1 MRKDWIIV
9 IKKTSTERGKYMNV
23 MPVRL
28 FTIQD
33 GEGFVADAFQCP
45 VTGNLIYKSSGT
57 PSVIAYHELTEEQM
71 QRLEKYGFKRLNN
84 ASLTTATQSF
94 DTSAIEELLPEQ

>member
-1 MRKDWIIV
+1 
-9 IKKTSTERGKYMNV
+9 MNV
-23 MPVRL
+23 MPIRL

-57 PSVIAYHELTEEQM
+57 PSVIAYNALTEEQI
-71 QRLEKYGFKRLNN
+71 QYLEKHGFRRMNG
-84 ASLTTATQSF
+84 ASAAAASSPSSSTL
-94 DTSAIEELLPEQ
+94 EELLPEQ

>member
-1 MRKDWIIV
+1 
-9 IKKTSTERGKYMNV
+9 MNV
-23 MPVRL
+23 MPIRL

-57 PSVIAYHELTEEQM
+57 PSVIAYTELTDEQIM
-71 QRLEKYGFKRLNN
+71 RLEKYGFRPLGAKPGRM
-84 ASLTTATQSF
+84 AGGDAG
-94 DTSAIEELLPEQ
+94 IEELLPKQ

>member
-1 MRKDWIIV
+1 M
-9 IKKTSTERGKYMNV
+9 ERGNNMNV
-23 MPVRL
+23 MPIRL

-57 PSVIAYHELTEEQM
+57 PSVIAYTELTDEQIM
-71 QRLEKYGFKRLNN
+71 RLEKYGFRRLGMEPERMANE
-84 ASLTTATQSF
+84 TGV
-94 DTSAIEELLPEQ
+94 EELLPKQ

>member
-1 MRKDWIIV
+1 
-9 IKKTSTERGKYMNV
+9 MNV
-23 MPVRL
+23 MPIRL

-57 PSVIAYHELTEEQM
+57 SVIAYTELTDEQIM
-71 QRLEKYGFKRLNN
+71 RLEKYGFRRLGMEPANG
-84 ASLTTATQSF
+84 Q
-94 DTSAIEELLPEQ
+94 

>member
-1 MRKDWIIV
+1 
-9 IKKTSTERGKYMNV
+9 MNV
-23 MPVRL
+23 MPIRL

-57 PSVIAYHELTEEQM
+57 PSVVAYTDLTDEQIM
-71 QRLEKYGFKRLNN
+71 RLEKYGFRRLGESP
-84 ASLTTATQSF
+84 ARMESGP
-94 DTSAIEELLPEQ
+94 DGIEELLPRQ

>member
-1 MRKDWIIV
+1 
-9 IKKTSTERGKYMNV
+9 MNV
-23 MPVRL
+23 TPVRL

-57 PSVIAYHELTEEQM
+57 PSVIAYNALTEEQI
-71 QRLEKYGFKRLNN
+71 QYLEKYGFQRING
-84 ASLTTATQSF
+84 AST
-94 DTSAIEELLPEQ
+94 TSAASSPHSSTLEELLPEQ

>member
-1 MRKDWIIV
+1 
-9 IKKTSTERGKYMNV
+9 MNV
-23 MPVRL
+23 MPIRL

-57 PSVIAYHELTEEQM
+57 PSVIAYTELTDEQM
-71 QRLEKYGFKRLNN
+71 ARLEKYGFRRLD
-84 ASLTTATQSF
+84 AESGRMAG
-94 DTSAIEELLPEQ
+94 DAADVEELLPKQ

>member
-1 MRKDWIIV
+1 
-9 IKKTSTERGKYMNV
+9 MNV
-23 MPVRL
+23 MPIRL

-57 PSVIAYHELTEEQM
+57 PSVVAYADLTDEQIM
-71 QRLEKYGFKRLNN
+71 RLEKYGFRRL
-84 ASLTTATQSF
+84 
-94 DTSAIEELLPEQ
+94 DSAPARMESGTDGIEELLPRQ

>member
-1 MRKDWIIV
+1 
-9 IKKTSTERGKYMNV
+9 MNV
-23 MPVRL
+23 MPIRL

-57 PSVIAYHELTEEQM
+57 PSVIAYTDLTDWQIA
-71 QRLEKYGFKRLNN
+71 RLEEYGFRRLEA
-84 ASLTTATQSF
+84 ASGRTA
-94 DTSAIEELLPEQ
+94 AHEGGIEELLPKQ

>member
-1 MRKDWIIV
+1 
-9 IKKTSTERGKYMNV
+9 MNV

-57 PSVIAYHELTEEQM
+57 PSVIAYNDLTEEQI
-71 QRLEKYGFKRLNN
+71 QRLEKYGFKRLNG
-84 ASLTTATQSF
+84 ASFSTAAHLSEQSV
-94 DTSAIEELLPEQ
+94 IEELLPEQ

>member
-1 MRKDWIIV
+1 
-9 IKKTSTERGKYMNV
+9 MNV
-23 MPVRL
+23 MPIRL

-57 PSVIAYHELTEEQM
+57 PAVIPYEHLTETQK
-71 QRLEKYGFKRLNN
+71 QRLRKYGFRDLVSAEINDV
-84 ASLTTATQSF
+84 ARSTDAT
-94 DTSAIEELLPEQ
+94 IESLLPEQ

>member
-1 MRKDWIIV
+1 
-9 IKKTSTERGKYMNV
+9 MNV
-23 MPVRL
+23 MPIRL

-57 PSVIAYHELTEEQM
+57 PSVVAYTDLTDEQIM
-71 QRLEKYGFKRLNN
+71 RLEQYGFRRLDE
-84 ASLTTATQSF
+84 APARMESGP
-94 DTSAIEELLPEQ
+94 DGIEELLPRQ

>member
-1 MRKDWIIV
+1 
-9 IKKTSTERGKYMNV
+9 MNV

-57 PSVIAYHELTEEQM
+57 PSVIAYNDLTEEQI
-71 QRLEKYGFKRLNN
+71 QRLEKYGFKRLNG
-84 ASLTTATQSF
+84 ASFSAAAHLSGQSV
-94 DTSAIEELLPEQ
+94 IEELLPEQ

>member
-1 MRKDWIIV
+1 
-9 IKKTSTERGKYMNV
+9 MNV

-57 PSVIAYHELTEEQM
+57 PSVIAYNALTEEQI
-71 QRLEKYGFKRLNN
+71 QYLEKYGFQRING
-84 ASLTTATQSF
+84 ASPA
-94 DTSAIEELLPEQ
+94 SAALSPDSSTLEELLPEQ

>member
-1 MRKDWIIV
+1 
-9 IKKTSTERGKYMNV
+9 MNV
-23 MPVRL
+23 MPIRL

-57 PSVIAYHELTEEQM
+57 PSVVAYADLTDEQIM
-71 QRLEKYGFKRLNN
+71 HLEKYGFRRL
-84 ASLTTATQSF
+84 
-94 DTSAIEELLPEQ
+94 DSAPARVENGADGIEELLPRQ

>member
-1 MRKDWIIV
+1 
-9 IKKTSTERGKYMNV
+9 MNV

-45 VTGNLIYKSSGT
+45 VTGSLIYKSSGT
-57 PSVIAYHELTEEQM
+57 PSVIAYTDLTEEQI
-71 QRLEKYGFKRLNN
+71 QRLEEYGFKRLNG
-84 ASLTTATQSF
+84 ASFSAAAPSFEQSV
-94 DTSAIEELLPEQ
+94 IEDLLPEQ

>member
-1 MRKDWIIV
+1 
-9 IKKTSTERGKYMNV
+9 MNV
-23 MPVRL
+23 MPIRL

-57 PSVIAYHELTEEQM
+57 PSVIAYTDLTDGQIM
-71 QRLEKYGFKRLNN
+71 RLEKYGFRRLE
-84 ASLTTATQSF
+84 AAKGRIAGDDAAL
-94 DTSAIEELLPEQ
+94 EELLPKQ

>member
-1 MRKDWIIV
+1 
-9 IKKTSTERGKYMNV
+9 MNV

-57 PSVIAYHELTEEQM
+57 PSVIAYNELTEEQL
-71 QRLEKYGFKRLNN
+71 QRLEKYGFKRLGNTSFS
-84 ASLTTATQSF
+84 ADAQSSKLS
-94 DTSAIEELLPEQ
+94 TIEELLPEQ

>member
-1 MRKDWIIV
+1 M
-9 IKKTSTERGKYMNV
+9 ERGKSMNV
-23 MPVRL
+23 MPIRL

-57 PSVIAYHELTEEQM
+57 PAVIPYEELSEAQK
-71 QRLEKYGFKRLNN
+71 QRLQKYGFKRLE
-84 ASLTTATQSF
+84 
-94 DTSAIEELLPEQ
+94 SAAPTHTVRSADMVIEELLPEQ

>member
-1 MRKDWIIV
+1 
-9 IKKTSTERGKYMNV
+9 MNV
-23 MPVRL
+23 MPIRL

-57 PSVIAYHELTEEQM
+57 PSVIAYNALTEEQI
-71 QRLEKYGFKRLNN
+71 QYLEKYGFRRMNG
-84 ASLTTATQSF
+84 ASAAAASSPGSSTL
-94 DTSAIEELLPEQ
+94 EELLPEQ

>member
-1 MRKDWIIV
+1 
-9 IKKTSTERGKYMNV
+9 MNV
-23 MPVRL
+23 MPIRL

-57 PSVIAYHELTEEQM
+57 PSVIPYEQLSETQK
-71 QRLEKYGFKRLNN
+71 QRLQKYGFRDLVSAEINDV
-84 ASLTTATQSF
+84 ARSTDAT
-94 DTSAIEELLPEQ
+94 IESLLPEQ

>member
-1 MRKDWIIV
+1 
-9 IKKTSTERGKYMNV
+9 MNV

-57 PSVIAYHELTEEQM
+57 PSVIAYTDLAEEQI
-71 QRLEKYGFKRLNN
+71 QRLEKYGFKRLNRV
-84 ASLTTATQSF
+84 SFSTTAPSFEQSV
-94 DTSAIEELLPEQ
+94 IEELLPEQ

>member
-1 MRKDWIIV
+1 
-9 IKKTSTERGKYMNV
+9 MNV
-23 MPVRL
+23 MPIRL

-57 PSVIAYHELTEEQM
+57 SSVIAYSELTDEQIA
-71 QRLEKYGFKRLNN
+71 RLEPYGFRRLEG
-84 ASLTTATQSF
+84 TQGRAVHE
-94 DTSAIEELLPEQ
+94 DAAGIEALLPRQ

>member
-1 MRKDWIIV
+1 
-9 IKKTSTERGKYMNV
+9 MNV
-23 MPVRL
+23 MPIRL

-57 PSVIAYHELTEEQM
+57 PSVIPYEQLSETQK
-71 QRLEKYGFKRLNN
+71 QRLQKYGFKDFEAAELDHATRSAN
-84 ASLTTATQSF
+84 A
-94 DTSAIEELLPEQ
+94 AIESLLPEQ

>member
-1 MRKDWIIV
+1 
-9 IKKTSTERGKYMNV
+9 MNV

-33 GEGFVADAFQCP
+33 GEGFVADVFQCP

-57 PSVIAYHELTEEQM
+57 PSVIAYNDLTEEQI
-71 QRLEKYGFKRLNN
+71 QRLEK
-84 ASLTTATQSF
+84 
-94 DTSAIEELLPEQ
+94 

>member
-1 MRKDWIIV
+1 
-9 IKKTSTERGKYMNV
+9 MNV
-23 MPVRL
+23 MPIRL

-57 PSVIAYHELTEEQM
+57 PSVVAYADLTDEQIM
-71 QRLEKYGFKRLNN
+71 RLEKYGFRRL
-84 ASLTTATQSF
+84 
-94 DTSAIEELLPEQ
+94 DSAPARMESGADGIEELLPRQ

>member
-1 MRKDWIIV
+1 
-9 IKKTSTERGKYMNV
+9 MNV
-23 MPVRL
+23 MPIRL

-57 PSVIAYHELTEEQM
+57 PSVIAYTELTDEQIM
-71 QRLEKYGFKRLNN
+71 RLEKYGFRRLGMEPGRMAND
-84 ASLTTATQSF
+84 AGV
-94 DTSAIEELLPEQ
+94 EELLPKQ

>member
-1 MRKDWIIV
+1 
-9 IKKTSTERGKYMNV
+9 MNV

-45 VTGNLIYKSSGT
+45 VTGNLIYKSSGM
-57 PSVIAYHELTEEQM
+57 PSVIAYNDLTEEQI
-71 QRLEKYGFKRLNN
+71 QRLEKYGFKRLNG
-84 ASLTTATQSF
+84 ASFSTVAPSSEQSL
-94 DTSAIEELLPEQ
+94 IEELLPEQ